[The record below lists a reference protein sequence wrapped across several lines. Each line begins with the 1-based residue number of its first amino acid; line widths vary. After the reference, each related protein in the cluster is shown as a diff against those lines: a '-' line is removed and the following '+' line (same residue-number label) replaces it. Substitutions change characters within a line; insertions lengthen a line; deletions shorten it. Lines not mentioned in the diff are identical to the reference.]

1 MGTPYMYITYANYIS
16 IFFFFLKKGGVKKK
30 DQVKPRGG
38 LSVSVMVEMERS
50 QGLCLRGESFREEG
64 SGRTWR

>member
-1 MGTPYMYITYANYIS
+1 MGGYALHVHNVCQLYLH
-16 IFFFFLKKGGVKKK
+16 FFFFKKGGVKKK

-50 QGLCLRGESFREEG
+50 QGLRLRGESFREEG
-64 SGRTWR
+64 SARTWR